1 MENQLFVVGLG
12 NPGEKYQYT
21 RHNIGH
27 LFIDYL
33 YEQYKV
39 KKTPGKGPFY
49 FASKKFCS
57 TKIFLVKTSTF
68 MNISAEAVVSL
79 LRQFNG
85 DPSQLLIVCDD
96 FNLPFGELRL
106 RLKGSDGGQKGL
118 RSVLERFNTQDIP
131 RLRMGI
137 GIDGDFDPIDFVLSE
152 FTDEEKKQ
160 LVTIFESGKKC
171 IETFVCHSPSK
182 AMSLYNKYVL

>member
-12 NPGEKYQYT
+12 NPGDEYKNT

-27 LFIDYL
+27 LFLDYL
-33 YEQYKV
+33 YDWYKL

-49 FASKKFCS
+49 FSFKNICS

-68 MNISAEAVVSL
+68 MNISEEAVVPL
-79 LRQFNG
+79 LRQFKG
-85 DPSQLLIVCDD
+85 SPSQLLIVCDD

-118 RSVLERFNTQDIP
+118 RSILERFNTKEIP
-131 RLRMGI
+131 RLRLGI
-137 GIDGDFDPIDFVLSE
+137 GIDQPFDPIRFVLSE
-152 FTDEEKKQ
+152 FSDEEKKQ
-160 LVTIFESGKKC
+160 LKTIFEYGRKS
-171 IETFVCHSPSK
+171 IETFVCNGPSK